1 MLGFGPW
8 DEDAAID
15 VEGAAEEL
23 ALADEVGHRLAAR
36 AAGDQDPKALLD
48 LRLDR
53 PLVGG
58 EQRRFGEAGQQG
70 EQPRRFP
77 PGRVDP
83 PSGERAAPHLHQV
96 AEGAHGG
103 DPSAGPLDPR
113 SARFIPQFVMIVRN
127 VTSNID
133 ESSEFSEDCVAMDA
147 RDTQILSILQ
157 RDARTSNAE
166 IGRELGIAPSGVL
179 ERLRKLE
186 RRGVLRG
193 YTARIDPE
201 AVGVGLLAYVF
212 VQADDRAGEENSGAQ
227 LARLAEV
234 QEVHHIAGE
243 DCYLVKVRCGST
255 AALGRLLQ
263 EKFGAIPSVR
273 RTRTTIVL
281 GTLKESWELPLPE
294 LDREVEHDGAA

>member
-1 MLGFGPW
+1 
-8 DEDAAID
+8 
-15 VEGAAEEL
+15 
-23 ALADEVGHRLAAR
+23 
-36 AAGDQDPKALLD
+36 
-48 LRLDR
+48 
-53 PLVGG
+53 
-58 EQRRFGEAGQQG
+58 
-70 EQPRRFP
+70 
-77 PGRVDP
+77 
-83 PSGERAAPHLHQV
+83 
-96 AEGAHGG
+96 
-103 DPSAGPLDPR
+103 
-113 SARFIPQFVMIVRN
+113 
-127 VTSNID
+127 
-133 ESSEFSEDCVAMDA
+133 MDA

-227 LARLAEV
+227 LARLPEV